1 MASAQVTEEINGQ
14 VTEMR
19 EDIDVS
25 LRTSSLLTFR
35 KQGEWVARGLMA
47 FMLGSSSTTELKV
60 ENVNLS
66 VLLSNNNSNN
76 NNFENFSSA

>member
-1 MASAQVTEEINGQ
+1 
-14 VTEMR
+14 
-19 EDIDVS
+19 
-25 LRTSSLLTFR
+25 
-35 KQGEWVARGLMA
+35 MA

>member
-35 KQGEWVARGLMA
+35 K
-47 FMLGSSSTTELKV
+47 
-60 ENVNLS
+60 
-66 VLLSNNNSNN
+66 
-76 NNFENFSSA
+76 

>member
-1 MASAQVTEEINGQ
+1 
-14 VTEMR
+14 
-19 EDIDVS
+19 
-25 LRTSSLLTFR
+25 
-35 KQGEWVARGLMA
+35 MA

-76 NNFENFSSA
+76 NNFENFLSA